1 MSKNFITNDLGTAAF
16 LMVKGA
22 KLLNAHINDRKVYV
36 FEFDGDWEQN
46 RRFAIEYLNSE
57 CSKFDSQ
64 LKNLKKILKT
74 SYI

>member
-16 LMVKGA
+16 LMIRGC
-22 KLLNAHINDRKVYV
+22 KLLNAYVDQRKVYV
-36 FEFDGDWEQN
+36 FEFGGDKEEN
-46 RRFAIEYLNSE
+46 RRLAIDYLNSE
-57 CSKFDSQ
+57 CSKFDAQ